1 MDDRSSGKLRSGQA
15 SGTSMERRIR
25 TNTASTSCPT
35 LSLLYGG
42 THNTTR
48 WIYLRQLGA
57 NDTRRNY
64 NNSRQTATEASIED
78 KGRAYMAMIDTEITA
93 SNARKFGTSSSARA
107 HISKQYTHQWYT
119 EEFQTSSMIEYQQ
132 RVDPATT
139 EKTRRFYTLCDVQAG
154 RRFTKNTSN
163 PSDENE

>member
-1 MDDRSSGKLRSGQA
+1 M
-15 SGTSMERRIR
+15 
-25 TNTASTSCPT
+25 
-35 LSLLYGG
+35 
-42 THNTTR
+42 
-48 WIYLRQLGA
+48 A
-57 NDTRRNY
+57 NYEVGNL
-64 NNSRQTATEASIED
+64 A
-78 KGRAYMAMIDTEITA
+78 GRARKEEFDIIQPEPVDPHCRYSTALQTILPDGSISGNLARKIPDAITTIRGKQQMKRTLNMIEERMAMIDEEITA